1 MSKPLEAPT
10 NLTSPKTL
18 IWKAEVEFQGNPEE
32 FLKLAEALSAAR
44 AKIDFGKI
52 KPGPGNGY
60 VAPRFLDVSHRLAGL
75 NETNSQRIAG
85 PINGGIRTP
94 HFHLGKEIVLVDRT
108 QFKNILGE
116 VARDVFEQR
125 ALQKDDYLDVI
136 APFMETEG

>member
-1 MSKPLEAPT
+1 MIKQ
-10 NLTSPKTL
+10 KTL
-18 IWKAEVEFQGNPEE
+18 TWKAEVEFQGNPEE

-44 AKIDFGKI
+44 VKIDIGKF

-60 VAPRFLDVSHRLAGL
+60 VAPRFLDASSALAGL

-85 PINGGIRTP
+85 LINGGIRTP
-94 HFHLGKEIVLVDRT
+94 HLHLGKEIVLVDRT

-125 ALQKDDYLDVI
+125 ALQKDDYFDVI
-136 APFMETEG
+136 APLIESEE

>member
-1 MSKPLEAPT
+1 MTK
-10 NLTSPKTL
+10 PKTL
-18 IWKAEVEFQGNPEE
+18 TWKAEIEFQGNPED
-32 FLKLAEALSAAR
+32 FLKLTEALSAASV
-44 AKIDFGKI
+44 KIHLGKI

-60 VAPRFLDVSHRLAGL
+60 VAPRFLHASSAFAGI
-75 NETNSQRIAG
+75 NESTTQRIPG
-85 PINGGIRTP
+85 LIHGGIRTP

-136 APFMETEG
+136 APLMETES